1 MTADCDD
8 SAPAAL
14 VPVRMKLGGTSRVSV
29 ANSSCGLRSC
39 VAVSKLA
46 RCTPPASGALVRTA
60 AALPAGS
67 FASGLVPG
75 SVWCEGEE
83 TTSLPLRGSNRATR
97 QMRRSGPPTSSHGS
111 QKL

>member
-8 SAPAAL
+8 SAL

-29 ANSSCGLRSC
+29 ANSSCGLRAR

-46 RCTPPASGALVRTA
+46 CCTPPASGALVRTA

-67 FASGLVPG
+67 FASGVTPG

-83 TTSLPLRGSNRATR
+83 TTGLPLRGSKRATR